1 MTKVLVV
8 DDHSITNIT
17 PVINALTNKGYEC
30 KVCQQGSNVDLEVI
44 NFKPTMMFVPAT
56 DYGFSIVKA
65 VKTNFLTSY
74 IKVFMF
80 VEHQDVDEVLEGF
93 SLGVVDYIPINTSEE
108 DLVRHLEIRT
118 SVEEMYEHLH
128 TYYNSME
135 TLKRKSEKRLKCLNC
150 AKNFS

>member
-108 DLVRHLEIRT
+108 DLVMHLEIRT
-118 SVEEMYEHLH
+118 SVEEMYEKVHA
-128 TYYNSME
+128 YNQSME
-135 TLKRKSEKRLKCLNC
+135 QIKEKNLVRLSKLSN
-150 AKNFS
+150 NLS

>member
-30 KVCQQGSNVDLEVI
+30 RVCQEGSDVDVEVI

-65 VKTNFLTSY
+65 IKVNFATSF

-118 SVEEMYEHLH
+118 SVEEMYEKVHA
-128 TYYNSME
+128 YSQSME
-135 TLKRKSEKRLKCLNC
+135 QIHARNEKRLECLSC
-150 AKNFS
+150 TKTRS

>member
-30 KVCQQGSNVDLEVI
+30 RVCQEGSDVDMEVI

-56 DYGFSIVKA
+56 DYGFSIVKSI
-65 VKTNFLTSY
+65 KINFATSF

-80 VEHQDVDEVLEGF
+80 VEHQDVDDVLEGF
-93 SLGVVDYIPINTSEE
+93 SLGIVDYIPINTSEE

-118 SVEEMYEHLH
+118 TVEDMYEQVH
-128 TYYNSME
+128 TYNQRME
-135 TLKRKSEKRLKCLNC
+135 QLKEKNINRLARLSKTH
-150 AKNFS
+150 S

>member
-30 KVCQQGSNVDLEVI
+30 RVCQEGSDVDVEVI

-56 DYGFSIVKA
+56 DYGFSIVKSI
-65 VKTNFLTSY
+65 KTNFATSY
-74 IKVFMF
+74 IKIFMF
-80 VEHQDVDEVLEGF
+80 VEHQDVDDVFEGF

-118 SVEEMYEHLH
+118 TVEDMYEQVH
-128 TYYNSME
+128 TYNQRME
-135 TLKRKSEKRLKCLNC
+135 QLKEKNVNRLARLSKTR
-150 AKNFS
+150 S